1 MRLRDAAVLLPCLLG
16 PSEGCTDWCNK
27 WTCRMAGCTSC
38 GAEIGCPAKP
48 PPPPLP
54 PPLPQR
60 PPWHQGLEPG
70 FINFAS
76 SDGVLH
82 ANGVPFSVK
91 GVNWFGSEGRSG
103 PPLGLDRHDIA
114 WYCRFL
120 AANGFNAIRFLF
132 NHEMILSNPE
142 LEPPDES
149 IYGVGAPWEA
159 PELEAFHYLE
169 MFARLS
175 EVAAEHG
182 ILVMMACH
190 RLTPNAWPGNGKWYD
205 GRITEERV
213 KQSWETIADRLCSQ
227 WNVFAVDLQNE
238 PHTSSWGLNRGER
251 SDWGKA
257 AERLGNWVLSL
268 CPRWLIMVEGV
279 GYDPGTSEDD
289 PTGGIFWGENLAG
302 ALHQPV
308 ILTDQSK
315 LVYSPHTYGPAVY
328 EQDYFRDASFPS
340 NMPAIWEFRFG
351 FTPRRLKVPLCIGEF
366 GGTYEKQDKVWQ
378 DWAIGFMRDRGIGLF
393 YFALNPSSA
402 DTGGLLQED
411 YTTPEAEKLALLASL
426 LSTNVLPLR
435 SMSRPPS
442 MSPPTP
448 LRLSP
453 PPPPPRPPPRRS
465 SPPSPPPPQPAS
477 LPPSPSASPLP
488 PAPQPAPALPSSPP
502 PPQLDSST
510 PAAAAVA
517 GASSIARTR
526 HLPHTLL
533 DGFVRRCAFNCKI
546 ASGVVGIGL
555 LLMLIVGT
563 VIVLRRRSHGRRVD
577 PLRRAELAPSME
589 DETPS
594 RRRTKRS
601 SASTKRRPK
610 SRGHL
615 RLKNTGTDD
624 VEPPSCMPSDPSDD
638 ESTFGTDTLAAEEDA
653 EHSDDEMTSDPRS
666 LSVRELKARLTDL
679 GVDVDDCIEKADLV
693 RRYEQR
699 QTQMR
704 RLPTLTF
711 TCSTDASS
719 TQNARARGRVVI

>member
-1 MRLRDAAVLLPCLLG
+1 MLG
-16 PSEGCTDWCNK
+16 LSEGCTDWCNQ
-27 WTCRMAGCTSC
+27 WTCRMDGCKSC

-54 PPLPQR
+54 PPLPQL
-60 PPWHQGLEPG
+60 PPWHQGLQPG
-70 FINFAS
+70 YINFAS

-82 ANGVPFSVK
+82 ANGVPFSIK

-103 PPLGLDRHDIA
+103 PPLGLDRHSIA

-169 MFARLS
+169 MFVRLS

-205 GRITEERV
+205 ARITEERV
-213 KQSWETIADRLCSQ
+213 RQSWEKIANRLCRQ

-238 PHTSSWGLNRGER
+238 PHSSSWGLNRGER

-257 AERLGNWVLSL
+257 AERLGNWVLSQ

-328 EQDYFRDASFPS
+328 EQDYFRDAIFPS
-340 NMPAIWEFRFG
+340 NMPAIWDFRFG

-378 DWAIGFMRDRGIGLF
+378 DWAIGFMRKRGIGLF

-411 YTTPEAEKLALLASL
+411 YTTPEAQKLALLASL
-426 LSTNVLPLR
+426 PTTDVLPLR
-435 SMSRPPS
+435 DMSRPPS
-442 MSPPTP
+442 MSPPPP
-448 LRLSP
+448 LRLPP
-453 PPPPPRPPPRRS
+453 PPPPPRRS
-465 SPPSPPPPQPAS
+465 SSLSPSQPQPTPPPPC
-477 LPPSPSASPLP
+477 PSPPSASPLP
-488 PAPQPAPALPSSPP
+488 PAPQPVPPPRLLPPSPP
-502 PPQLDSST
+502 PPRLDSSM
-510 PAAAAVA
+510 AAAAAIA
-517 GASSIARTR
+517 GAHR
-526 HLPHTLL
+526 PHHTSL
-533 DGFVRRCAFNCKI
+533 DGFARRCAFNCKI
-546 ASGVVGIGL
+546 AFGIVGIGL
-555 LLMLIVGT
+555 SLMLIVGT
-563 VIVLRRRSHGRRVD
+563 VAVLRRSPGRRAG

-589 DETPS
+589 AETPS
-594 RRRTKRS
+594 RRRKRKPHAMS
-601 SASTKRRPK
+601 NRRPK
-610 SRGHL
+610 SKGHL
-615 RLKNTGTDD
+615 RLKNTSTND
-624 VEPPSCMPSDPSDD
+624 VEPPPCVPSDPSDD
-638 ESTFGTDTLAAEEDA
+638 ESTGGSDALEEDDDA
-653 EHSDDEMTSDPRS
+653 EHSDDESTPDPRI

-679 GVDVDDCIEKADLV
+679 GVYVDDCIEKADLL
-693 RRYEQR
+693 RRYEQHH
-699 QTQMR
+699 TQPR
-704 RLPTLTF
+704 RLPALTF
-711 TCSTDASS
+711 TSGTDAVS
-719 TQNARARGRVVI
+719 TQRARDRVVV